1 MHILTGFPIDVLLLL
16 ISIYLFL
23 LTIRVIALLRL
34 LKFMGNYAHI
44 TPANEQP
51 DDVTFTVSYDWNN
64 FLSPVPGITVNIR
77 RSSAKDS
84 LHNDWYGL
92 FTSNIIFLYYFKGRY
107 ELDHPVPGEA
117 NGWHHLYLFDKPD
130 IRIIMNLFHL
140 KDNKQIISD
149 EGYYIVKK

>member
-1 MHILTGFPIDVLLLL
+1 MHILAGFSIDVLLLL
-16 ISIYLFL
+16 ISIYFFL

-34 LKFMGNYAHI
+34 LKFMGAYAHI

-51 DDVTFTVSYDWNN
+51 DDVTFTVSYSWNN
-64 FLSPVPGITVNIR
+64 FLSPVPGITIKIR

-84 LHNDWYGL
+84 LHNDWHGW
-92 FTSNIIFLYYFKGRY
+92 FTSNIVFLYYFKGRY
-107 ELDHPVPGEA
+107 ELENPAPGEIY
-117 NGWHHLYLFDKPD
+117 GWHHLYFFDKPD
-130 IRIIMNLFHL
+130 TRILMNLFHL